1 MQAEKA
7 QATLYKSWYEAA
19 ESQLS
24 QLQEEFKKLQQY
36 IARVATFDER
46 SKADK
51 GVQLFYAYSFGGKI
65 AQAWLA
71 RIKELERQ
79 LQSINA
85 KIAEDRA
92 ESERQSVDAKEAL
105 AARDELQCNN
115 LLSSPAWLTLLT
127 FFYNAARIQVLENHK
142 ASLLNKIQTLE
153 KEVDNA
159 QKNYQHELVA
169 HAKNIRRLKSMKKE
183 LATAKTQLADLKAK
197 TKAEKQGYET
207 REESWRDTQQH
218 LLQQIEELEQRLTT
232 LKNENESLRNNMAES
247 MAALSN
253 ELQQQPICRWV

>member
-92 ESERQSVDAKEAL
+92 ESERQSVDAKEVL

-115 LLSSPAWLTLLT
+115 LL
-127 FFYNAARIQVLENHK
+127 FFIMQPK
-142 ASLLNKIQTLE
+142 FKFWKIT
-153 KEVDNA
+153 
-159 QKNYQHELVA
+159 
-169 HAKNIRRLKSMKKE
+169 RLRCSIKYK
-183 LATAKTQLADLKAK
+183 
-197 TKAEKQGYET
+197 
-207 REESWRDTQQH
+207 H
-218 LLQQIEELEQRLTT
+218 LRKRLTT
-232 LKNENESLRNNMAES
+232 LKRIINTSLWRMQKTS
-247 MAALSN
+247 DD
-253 ELQQQPICRWV
+253 